1 MFECFSWFGQK
12 TTEGISLEIEKRDV
26 YAMKDAGEA
35 LHEQVHKDLQQKTS
49 VVDRQIVMVYEK
61 KLRGRFQKLGNL
73 NQKCPYCGNEHRS
86 LQMRETKCT
95 QCKKIFLVQKRVQDL
110 GTAAFMTEQKKQF
123 DLQWKVLS
131 DIKRFKLFLA
141 HEYEYIQKKLLKE
154 GKKNLQ
160 ESEVMYALLG
170 AYAKNSLSAGHYR
183 LYSAFIFHQAELMRS
198 EQRFAEALSCYFY
211 VHFLHAN
218 GVDNSA
224 AFQSNAQMNE
234 ELKMRI
240 SELLD
245 LGDLQMKKMKGLYD
259 YAILHLNRFDL
270 KRLKSDL
277 NQSYAILT
285 KEFRL
290 SDEEKEGI
298 KPMRSFVLYTKAS

>member
-1 MFECFSWFGQK
+1 
-12 TTEGISLEIEKRDV
+12 
-26 YAMKDAGEA
+26 
-35 LHEQVHKDLQQKTS
+35 
-49 VVDRQIVMVYEK
+49 
-61 KLRGRFQKLGNL
+61 
-73 NQKCPYCGNEHRS
+73 
-86 LQMRETKCT
+86 
-95 QCKKIFLVQKRVQDL
+95 
-110 GTAAFMTEQKKQF
+110 
-123 DLQWKVLS
+123 
-131 DIKRFKLFLA
+131 
-141 HEYEYIQKKLLKE
+141 
-154 GKKNLQ
+154 
-160 ESEVMYALLG
+160 
-170 AYAKNSLSAGHYR
+170 
-183 LYSAFIFHQAELMRS
+183 
-198 EQRFAEALSCYFY
+198 
-211 VHFLHAN
+211 
-218 GVDNSA
+218 VDNSA